1 MDVGL
6 AELSENDEVSGSD
19 MSTIDVKGKLYIA
32 TFSEDA
38 IRCAR
43 EYGVGLEINH
53 TCISEV
59 LDEANREKL
68 LAEIRADAAAA
79 GVAKCS
85 EPVDPADV
93 SSGPMGGRRS
103 GLMLHGPFTEIHP
116 SAIDYRVRE
125 LGMERLNQT
134 YDVCAA
140 LGVNRMVVHTGWLP
154 FIYFKNWYVDEGSQ
168 FWQKFMADKP
178 SDFNIYIEN
187 VLEDE
192 PHMLLDLVKRID
204 DPRVELCL
212 DIGHANA
219 MTQADISVETWI
231 ETLGSYIGHFHLHN
245 NDGSGDSHGDFDCGS
260 MDMERILSKIS
271 ECCPSDATLTIEA
284 RDARSCLEWL
294 AAHEYIK

>member
-1 MDVGL
+1 MG
-6 AELSENDEVSGSD
+6 
-19 MSTIDVKGKLYIA
+19 TIAIKEKLYIA
-32 TFSEDA
+32 TFSKDA
-38 IRCAR
+38 VGCAR

-53 TCISEV
+53 TCISEA
-59 LDEANREKL
+59 LDEGNRERL
-68 LAEIRADAAAA
+68 LSEIRADAAAA
-79 GVAKCS
+79 SATELV
-85 EPVDPADV
+85 V
-93 SSGPMGGRRS
+93 
-103 GLMLHGPFTEIHP
+103 HGPFTEIHP

-125 LGMERLNQT
+125 LGMERLNQA

-154 FIYFKNWYVDEGSQ
+154 FIYFKNWYVDEGSR

-192 PHMLLDLVKRID
+192 PYMPLDLVKRID
-204 DPRVELCL
+204 DPRVRLCL

-219 MTQADISVETWI
+219 MTQADISVEKWI
-231 ETLGSYIGHFHLHN
+231 ETLGPYIGHFHLHN
-245 NDGSGDSHGDFDCGS
+245 NDGTGDSHSAFGCGN

-271 ECCPSDATLTIEA
+271 ECCPSEATLTIEA

-294 AAHEYIK
+294 KERDYL